1 MKVVIL
7 AGGLGTR
14 LSEVT
19 DVPPKPMVEV
29 GGHPILW
36 HIMNIYAHH
45 GFTEFILALGYKQE
59 VIKDYFLDFRARNSD
74 FSIDLATAE
83 LTVRQVKAP
92 AWKVHLVDTGLTTHT
107 GGRVKR
113 LREWLGD
120 EPFMMTYGDGVADV
134 DLTALVAFHRAHGK
148 LATVTAVH
156 PAARFGEM
164 VLDGDAVTEFKEKP
178 QTGLGWINGGF
189 FVLSPQV
196 LDLIDADGTA
206 FELEP
211 MSRLVAQRQLRS
223 FRHEGFWQPMD
234 TLRDKRLLDGLWASG
249 DAPWKVW
256 K

>member
-7 AGGLGTR
+7 AGGMGTR

-19 DVPPKPMVEV
+19 DVTPKPMVEV

-45 GFTEFILALGYKQE
+45 GHTEFILALGYKQE
-59 VIKDYFLDFRARNSD
+59 VIKDYFLNFRARNSD
-74 FSIDLATAE
+74 FSIDLATNE

-92 AWKVHLVDTGLTTHT
+92 PWKIHLVDTGLTTHT

-113 LREWLGD
+113 LRSWLGD

-134 DLTALVAFHRAHGK
+134 DLGALLKFHRAHGK

-164 VLDGDAVTEFKEKP
+164 VLDGDRVAEFKEKP

-196 LDLIDADGTA
+196 LDLIDQDGTA

-211 MSRLVAQRQLRS
+211 MARLVEQGQLHS
-223 FRHEGFWQPMD
+223 FRHPGFWQPMD
-234 TLRDKRLLDGLWASG
+234 TLRDKRLLDGLWSSG
-249 DAPWKVW
+249 EAPWKVW
-256 K
+256 